1 MSITMAP
8 TRLITARPAAAVVPA
23 LAQQEARRLLRH
35 PLMML
40 GFAFFV
46 GTAGV
51 SLFTDNPATA
61 AFSMV
66 DAMPSFY
73 PGVFAILAA
82 SLTASR
88 DHRAGSDELVAPLP
102 GRAFERV
109 LALCLAS
116 VAPALLMLIFVLLLH
131 AGYVSQGVYVD
142 TPNVWHLTQGAV
154 TVLGGC
160 LFGVMVGT
168 WAPTRSAALFALVL
182 MVIANLWVNAGGGPH
197 ELFGL
202 SMGWGQWGSPDGRV
216 WGGLAPG
223 SPMGH
228 VVYLL
233 GLCGMAATAALLRV
247 ADRRTPV
254 VVAGFVSVALA
265 VAGGIG
271 QLP

>member
-1 MSITMAP
+1 MSITIPRAR
-8 TRLITARPAAAVVPA
+8 TVTAGPEASVVPV
-23 LAQQEARRLLRH
+23 LARQEARRLLRQ
-35 PLMML
+35 PLMLL
-40 GFAFFV
+40 GFTFFV
-46 GTAGV
+46 ITAAV
-51 SLFTDNPATA
+51 SLPTDNPATA
-61 AFSMV
+61 AFSMI
-66 DAMPSFY
+66 DNMPSFY

-82 SLTASR
+82 SLVASR
-88 DHRAGSDELVAPLP
+88 DHRAGSGELVAPLP

-109 LALCLAS
+109 LALCVAS
-116 VAPALLMLIFVLLLH
+116 VGPALLILALVLVLH
-131 AGYVSQGVYVD
+131 ACYVYQGVYVD
-142 TPNVWHLTQGAV
+142 TPGVWHLTQGAV

-168 WAPTRSAALFALVL
+168 WAPTRSAALFAMVL
-182 MVIANLWVNAGGGPH
+182 MVAANVWVSSAGGPH

-202 SMGWGQWGSPDGRV
+202 AAGWGEWGSPDGQV

-228 VVYLL
+228 VLYLL
-233 GLCGMAATAALLRV
+233 GLCGMAATAALIRV

-254 VVAGFVSVALA
+254 VVAGVLSLALA